1 MPIYPALALLLGSA
15 MDQDSSWS
23 RIGTRVLGGVAA
35 LCAVVIGVLLF
46 LVRGLPAP
54 GDISRA
60 LQQHPED
67 YTLSLGHMGDL
78 TIQSFAYL
86 RAPLVLAGI
95 AFAIGAAACWLMR
108 SRRAY
113 LAISVMMVLFFH
125 AARMAL
131 VVFDPY
137 LSSRPLAEALRNA
150 PGGGLVLNG
159 AYYSFS
165 SVFFYANR
173 DALLWNGRFNN
184 LEYGSYSPGSPQVF
198 IDDSDF
204 IRLWN
209 SGQRFFVLSDGD
221 GITHLKQT
229 AANSRLYLVAES
241 GGKTLYSNQRLAR
254 NPSQ

>member
-1 MPIYPALALLLGSA
+1 MPVYPALALLIGSA
-15 MDQDSSWS
+15 MDADSTWS
-23 RIGTRVLGGVAA
+23 RAGTRLLGGIAA
-35 LCAVVIGVLLF
+35 LCAVLIGTLLF

-95 AFAIGAAACWLMR
+95 AFILGAAACWLMR
-108 SRRAY
+108 SRHAY
-113 LAISVMMVLFFH
+113 LGIAVMMVLFFH
-125 AARMAL
+125 AARVAL

-137 LSSRPLAEALRNA
+137 LSSHPLANALGGA
-150 PGGGLVLNG
+150 PDGRLILNG
-159 AYYSFS
+159 PYYSFS

-184 LEYGSYSPGSPQVF
+184 LEYGSYSPGSPAVF
-198 IDDSDF
+198 IDDPQF
-204 IRLWN
+204 ARLWN
-209 SGQRFFVLSDGD
+209 SRERYFVLSDRD
-221 GITHLKQT
+221 GIVHLKQS
-229 AANSRLYLVAES
+229 ASEGRLYLVAES
-241 GGKTLYSNQRLAR
+241 GGKTLYSNLPVSR
-254 NPSQ
+254 